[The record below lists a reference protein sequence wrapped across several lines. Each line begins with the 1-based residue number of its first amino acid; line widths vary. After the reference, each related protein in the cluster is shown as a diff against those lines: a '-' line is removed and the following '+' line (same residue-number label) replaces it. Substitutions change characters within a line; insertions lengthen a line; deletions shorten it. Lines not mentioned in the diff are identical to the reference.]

1 MIIFLLFTSIFSIYC
16 AVSKC
21 LSKASK
27 NDLKTQKQLEMY
39 EIKS

>member
-1 MIIFLLFTSIFSIYC
+1 MIMIIILLFTSIFSIYC

-27 NDLKTQKQLEMY
+27 NDL
-39 EIKS
+39 